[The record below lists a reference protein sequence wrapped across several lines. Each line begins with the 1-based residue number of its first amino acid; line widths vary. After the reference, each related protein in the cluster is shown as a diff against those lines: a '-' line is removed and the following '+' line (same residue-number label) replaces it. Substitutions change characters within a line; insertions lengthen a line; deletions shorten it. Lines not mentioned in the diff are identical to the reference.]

1 MFLRNKCCIENKL
14 TTQKKYVTIK
24 VGKMKKNNI
33 IQNAHRGEN
42 MKYLEL
48 FNKIKEQYSEK
59 SFNKN
64 DIEKIAIQV
73 NNINSEKTIRNI
85 IGIFKSHNLIK
96 EISKNQY
103 IVTNEKIYN
112 YEIKENEKK
121 IYKIIKNEYPEINFV
136 IWNTEII
143 NEFTLHYVVSN
154 YIIIETEKIAIE
166 AIVNLLKTSYLKK
179 YTIITQDIFNNNRDI
194 YDNTENLIIVK
205 PLHIK
210 SPIFNKNGTSVIT
223 LEKVMLDLYID
234 KLYLA
239 YQGKELETIYENIFN
254 EYDIEL
260 LKLMN
265 YAKSRVSNIDEYKQF
280 LNKLN
285 IPEKYKIKE

>member
-1 MFLRNKCCIENKL
+1 M
-14 TTQKKYVTIK
+14 
-24 VGKMKKNNI
+24 
-33 IQNAHRGEN
+33 
-42 MKYLEL
+42 
-48 FNKIKEQYSEK
+48 
-59 SFNKN
+59 
-64 DIEKIAIQV
+64 
-73 NNINSEKTIRNI
+73 
-85 IGIFKSHNLIK
+85 
-96 EISKNQY
+96 
-103 IVTNEKIYN
+103 
-112 YEIKENEKK
+112 
-121 IYKIIKNEYPEINFV
+121 
-136 IWNTEII
+136 
-143 NEFTLHYVVSN
+143 VSN

>member
-1 MFLRNKCCIENKL
+1 
-14 TTQKKYVTIK
+14 
-24 VGKMKKNNI
+24 MKKNNI

-166 AIVNLLKTSYLKK
+166 AIVNLLKKSYLKK